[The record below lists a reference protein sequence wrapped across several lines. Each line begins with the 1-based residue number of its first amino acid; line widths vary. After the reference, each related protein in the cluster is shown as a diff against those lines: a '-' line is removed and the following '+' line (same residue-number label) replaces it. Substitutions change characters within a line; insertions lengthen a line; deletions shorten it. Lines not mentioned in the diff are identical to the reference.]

1 MKKMGLVVLI
11 EIAIFAAIAL
21 VLDLLPS
28 IHLGASGSI
37 SIAMVPIFII
47 AFRWGFKAS
56 ATAGFLWGLLQIV
69 TGDLQAL
76 AFWQVILE
84 YFLAFACI
92 GFAGLFMP
100 TIQSKLKNGEKG
112 AASLVMAVAILTGS
126 AIRYF
131 WHFLAGVTI
140 WAQYAPEGQSA
151 LAYSLFYNGV
161 PFIGASVLCSIVTVI
176 LLSAAPRLVLDRPT
190 GRTGHYSGNSEVK

>member
-100 TIQSKLKNGEKG
+100 TIQSKLKIGEKG
-112 AASLVMAVAILTGS
+112 AASLVMAAAILTGS

-190 GRTGHYSGNSEVK
+190 GRTGYYSGNSEVK

>member
-11 EIAIFAAIAL
+11 EIAIFAAFAL

-56 ATAGFLWGLLQIV
+56 VAAGFLWGLLQIV

-92 GFAGLFMP
+92 GLAGLFMP
-100 TIQSKLKNGEKG
+100 AIQNKLKNGEKG
-112 AASLVMAVAILTGS
+112 AASLLMVAGILFGS
-126 AIRYF
+126 FVRYF

-140 WAQYAPEGQSA
+140 WAQYAPKGQSA
-151 LAYSLFYNGV
+151 FAYSLFYNGV
-161 PFIGASVLCSIVTVI
+161 PFIGASILCAIVVVI
-176 LLSAAPRLVLDRPT
+176 LLGAAPRLVLNRPA
-190 GRTGHYSGNSEVK
+190 GRTGYHAGNTEAK

>member
-100 TIQSKLKNGEKG
+100 TIQAKLKNGEKG
-112 AASLVMAVAILTGS
+112 AASLVMAAAILTGS

-161 PFIGASVLCSIVTVI
+161 PFIGATVLCSIVTII

-190 GRTGHYSGNSEVK
+190 GRTGTILEIRK

>member
-112 AASLVMAVAILTGS
+112 AASLVMAAAILTGS

-161 PFIGASVLCSIVTVI
+161 PFIGASVLCSIVAVI

-190 GRTGHYSGNSEVK
+190 GRTGYYSGNSEVK

>member
-100 TIQSKLKNGEKG
+100 SIQAKLKNGEKG
-112 AASLVMAVAILTGS
+112 AASLVMAAAILTGS

-161 PFIGASVLCSIVTVI
+161 PFIGATVLCSIVTII

-190 GRTGHYSGNSEVK
+190 GRTGTILEIRK

>member
-112 AASLVMAVAILTGS
+112 AASLVMAAAILTGS

-190 GRTGHYSGNSEVK
+190 GRTGYYSGNSEVK

>member
-21 VLDLLPS
+21 VVDLLPS

-100 TIQSKLKNGEKG
+100 TIQSKLKIGEKG
-112 AASLVMAVAILTGS
+112 AASLVMAAAILTGS

-190 GRTGHYSGNSEVK
+190 GRTGYYSGNSEVK

>member
-100 TIQSKLKNGEKG
+100 TIQAKLKNGEKG
-112 AASLVMAVAILTGS
+112 AASLVMAAAILTGS

-161 PFIGASVLCSIVTVI
+161 PFIGASVLCSIVAVI

-190 GRTGHYSGNSEVK
+190 GRTGYYSGNSEVK

>member
-100 TIQSKLKNGEKG
+100 TIQAKLKNGEKG
-112 AASLVMAVAILTGS
+112 AASLVMVAAILTGS

-151 LAYSLFYNGV
+151 LAYSLFYNGI
-161 PFIGASVLCSIVTVI
+161 PFIGASVLCSIVAVI

-190 GRTGHYSGNSEVK
+190 GRTGYYSGNSEVK

>member
-1 MKKMGLVVLI
+1 MKKMRLVVLI

-92 GFAGLFMP
+92 GFSGLFMP
-100 TIQSKLKNGEKG
+100 KIQNKLKNGEIG
-112 AASLVMAVAILTGS
+112 AASLVMIAAILLGS
-126 AIRYF
+126 AVRYF

-151 LAYSLFYNGV
+151 FAYSLFYNGV
-161 PFIGASVLCSIVTVI
+161 PFIGASVLCSIAVVI

-190 GRTGHYSGNSEVK
+190 GRAGYYSENSEAK

>member
-28 IHLGASGSI
+28 IHLGVSGSI

-100 TIQSKLKNGEKG
+100 TIQAKLKNREKG
-112 AASLVMAVAILTGS
+112 AASLAMVAAILTGS

-151 LAYSLFYNGV
+151 LAYSLFYNGI
-161 PFIGASVLCSIVTVI
+161 PFIGASVLCSIVAVI

-190 GRTGHYSGNSEVK
+190 GRTGYYSGNSEVK

>member
-112 AASLVMAVAILTGS
+112 AASLVMVAAILTGS

-161 PFIGASVLCSIVTVI
+161 PFIGASVLCSIVAVI

-190 GRTGHYSGNSEVK
+190 GRTGYYSGNSEVK

>member
-100 TIQSKLKNGEKG
+100 TIQAKLKNGEKG
-112 AASLVMAVAILTGS
+112 AASLVMVAAILTGS

-151 LAYSLFYNGV
+151 LAYSLFYNGI
-161 PFIGASVLCSIVTVI
+161 PFIGASVLCSIVAVI

-190 GRTGHYSGNSEVK
+190 GRTGYYSGNSQVK

>member
-112 AASLVMAVAILTGS
+112 AASLVMAAAILTGS

-161 PFIGASVLCSIVTVI
+161 PFIGASVLCSIVAVI
-176 LLSAAPRLVLDRPT
+176 LLSAAPRLVLDCPT